1 MEYQLQQTGQEVQDI
16 LNQAPTTEQN
26 LQSEIERST
35 TKDQELE
42 GAIADEKQRAEGVES
57 GLRTD
62 IGNEVIRAEGAEGN
76 LQTAIINEKNR
87 AEGVE
92 GGLRTD
98 VDGIEGKIPTGAS
111 DQNKLATE
119 GFVNSSIST
128 NTADFKGTYNSI
140 EELQTEVP
148 TATANDYAFVISTD
162 ASGNTVY
169 NRYKYV
175 AGEGWQFEYALN
187 NSSFTAA
194 QWSAINSAITAA
206 LVAKLNGLPTAAE
219 LTQRLNAIIDSVATE
234 KTRAEGIEAGL
245 RTDVNTNA
253 VAIVTEKNRA
263 QGVEGTLTN
272 GLNAEILA
280 RQNADTALQQNINA
294 EALLRDNGDDALQAE
309 IDEINAKIPT
319 QASASNQL
327 ADKAFVNSSIAT
339 NTGEFKGTYNSLAE
353 LQAVTNV
360 NANDYGFVIATDGT
374 GNTVYNRYK
383 YVTGQGW
390 VFEYALN
397 NSSFTAAQWG
407 AINSGITAALAA
419 KINGLPDID
428 ALNAMFAAITS
439 KIPANASSSNKL
451 VDYAQLVAALAAK
464 QDNLIFDNVPTENSN
479 NPVKS
484 GGVYSAIAAVTAAV
498 VGLQSS
504 KQDVLT
510 FDQYPTPG
518 SNNPVRSTGI
528 YSSIENAVA
537 PKANQTDLDNA
548 VIRISTNEVDIAQLQ
563 AAYRSLTQNDVVP
576 VAPTD
581 TWPVANPQE
590 NVIYR
595 VADRTNTPPQY
606 YTDYMWNGSLW
617 VLMATYNNA
626 IDPRPKKN
634 SQNLVTSGGVFDN
647 MGALDVSELN
657 ATENPHTLAQYADL
671 SAALAAI
678 PTDYQ
683 KGGMSIKFVQ
693 SSDNKYVQA
702 RFMLSGSF
710 TDAQFTNVDNWQGV
724 DDEPTAGS
732 QNLVESG
739 GVEARLNLL
748 DSDVFGSNTITE
760 QFQYEYGELLIHYID
775 VTAHKYQTVYININ
789 YTSSSL
795 SHLTIRYKDS
805 NRDYHVIEVLA
816 ASEHNIE
823 GIHSYVLPEDIT
835 AIGVYSQS
843 SQVSSNGSIELQ
855 IKIAS
860 LNEAIQ
866 LEEQRASRNKNTPNT
881 FNLSS
886 VNGNYYDRFSIPL
899 AIFIAY
905 YGEYKKLGLILKFAK
920 DSLFSKWEE
929 WIYVG
934 DSLDDSEFGD
944 SSNWKIVKK
953 EDFGLTGLFN
963 VNRYLNQST
972 AFESKI
978 AARLSIPESMRY
990 YGVVLQYLTA
1000 DGWIN
1005 EKYKHSSRLTDSYWK
1020 SDNNWTDLN
1029 YSYKDDPLF
1038 KIVDKSSQ
1046 IIWSCNDEGV
1056 GTTGVRM
1063 TNGNIHAS
1071 NSFRYTAP
1079 FEAKKGDVF
1088 ILSYPK
1094 IGLGGETYPW
1104 VFKSYSSSTLHPVIY
1119 EAGTSIRYVVDEDC
1133 YVCINGRTFDYDK
1146 NQQVI
1151 WLSTEFEK
1159 DYFNNGEFAEFYPS
1173 HSAVAKLANLKKSFT
1188 IGNTVY
1194 PNPITFLHLS
1204 DVHNKIDNYIRI
1216 LKFNS
1221 KFKNYIDDVI
1231 LSGDIA
1237 GQNYQIFDDRFLSLD
1252 NKVLFVLG
1260 NHDIYKY
1267 YVTFTV
1273 SGITTSPEIGSVYN
1287 FDNLT
1292 YVIDE
1297 VDITSGSGTIKTI
1310 QSGGNITSTS
1320 GELTKENGVGD
1331 DTISFSNAVES
1342 NAPRKACYD
1351 RYFANVS
1358 NWGVVQPSDAAS
1370 VGKNYYYKDYTD
1382 GSSTI
1387 LRLVVIDCMFW
1398 DQSQADWLS
1407 DVLND
1412 ALTNNIPIIGSQHF
1426 PLHSDSNVN
1435 KILCP
1440 FSSEQ
1445 DEKFFTAGEFLWNG
1459 SVEIVETFIN
1469 SGGYFVCWL
1478 CGHMHFDYT
1487 YWINAYPNQ
1496 LWVSVASAAG
1506 EGTWSDR
1513 AWVYGTDAWDTFNV
1527 VSVDTN
1533 KKWLKVARFGVPY
1546 NIAMQHPDCICLDWN
1561 KYNNFNQN
1569 SQYKA
1574 GEVCK
1579 KDGVLY
1585 RFKFLHIA
1593 GEWNNDEVERY
1604 NRVIVIS

>member
-693 SSDNKYVQA
+693 SSDNKYVQYFLTKNEWSA
-702 RFMLSGSF
+702 SEADWEKINLEEEVSQLGQENQIINITCEKWYKDADVEVAKRMDANGNFEATSTNGRLLKFYNNIAQWYTIKSPGTSGVVL
-710 TDAQFTNVDNWQGV
+710 AQFTDDTYSTVLSIVIGANVRGYIEKELAVGYYAFAFSLAYGDGVGYITPSIEKKVDTNIADSALKEDAVFKSGGVSSTIIENSTTV
-724 DDEPTAGS
+724 DDIDSNAEGSTHVHAIIEVSTGDVIVSTNVGGTTYAAAFLLDENRVIVKTLTGTFNKNVLVVPNGVKYVVLNANISNHYFAYKSYLFQSIVNYKESIRPIVLRIENRTDTYKFVSIGKTRCFYNGNEFVTINSGAQVSYSDKNDGVYILAIDVEQQSYVIFSAVQGITNAAKYIYVASFTKQGNDVTINDSWVSIINTTSTPTAG
-732 QNLVESG
+732 
-739 GVEARLNLL
+739 
-748 DSDVFGSNTITE
+748 DSDYLDNIKGYLGIKYAGFDFLMQGS
-760 QFQYEYGELLIHYID
+760 
-775 VTAHKYQTVYININ
+775 KRIN
-789 YTSSSL
+789 
-795 SHLTIRYKDS
+795 
-805 NRDYHVIEVLA
+805 
-816 ASEHNIE
+816 
-823 GIHSYVLPEDIT
+823 
-835 AIGVYSQS
+835 
-843 SQVSSNGSIELQ
+843 
-855 IKIAS
+855 
-860 LNEAIQ
+860 
-866 LEEQRASRNKNTPNT
+866 PNT
-881 FNLSS
+881 
-886 VNGNYYDRFSIPL
+886 G
-899 AIFIAY
+899 
-905 YGEYKKLGLILKFAK
+905 
-920 DSLFSKWEE
+920 
-929 WIYVG
+929 
-934 DSLDDSEFGD
+934 
-944 SSNWKIVKK
+944 
-953 EDFGLTGLFN
+953 
-963 VNRYLNQST
+963 
-972 AFESKI
+972 
-978 AARLSIPESMRY
+978 
-990 YGVVLQYLTA
+990 
-1000 DGWIN
+1000 
-1005 EKYKHSSRLTDSYWK
+1005 
-1020 SDNNWTDLN
+1020 
-1029 YSYKDDPLF
+1029 
-1038 KIVDKSSQ
+1038 
-1046 IIWSCNDEGV
+1046 
-1056 GTTGVRM
+1056 
-1063 TNGNIHAS
+1063 
-1071 NSFRYTAP
+1071 
-1079 FEAKKGDVF
+1079 
-1088 ILSYPK
+1088 
-1094 IGLGGETYPW
+1094 
-1104 VFKSYSSSTLHPVIY
+1104 
-1119 EAGTSIRYVVDEDC
+1119 
-1133 YVCINGRTFDYDK
+1133 
-1146 NQQVI
+1146 
-1151 WLSTEFEK
+1151 
-1159 DYFNNGEFAEFYPS
+1159 
-1173 HSAVAKLANLKKSFT
+1173 
-1188 IGNTVY
+1188 
-1194 PNPITFLHLS
+1194 
-1204 DVHNKIDNYIRI
+1204 
-1216 LKFNS
+1216 
-1221 KFKNYIDDVI
+1221 
-1231 LSGDIA
+1231 
-1237 GQNYQIFDDRFLSLD
+1237 
-1252 NKVLFVLG
+1252 
-1260 NHDIYKY
+1260 
-1267 YVTFTV
+1267 
-1273 SGITTSPEIGSVYN
+1273 
-1287 FDNLT
+1287 
-1292 YVIDE
+1292 
-1297 VDITSGSGTIKTI
+1297 
-1310 QSGGNITSTS
+1310 
-1320 GELTKENGVGD
+1320 
-1331 DTISFSNAVES
+1331 AVES
-1342 NAPRKACYD
+1342 NGNYKASDLIPVTTGNYIVCRLATASSSSSSCLVGYAD
-1351 RYFANVS
+1351 NEGSAEIVVDAFPKFTSNQILTRCFKIPEGIDYVRYSYNIQLIDGTTEKAFFEVIS
-1358 NWGVVQPSDAAS
+1358 KDSFERVLRQKTGVLSDYVNSDKIDIKEFVVKEDSLEDAS
-1370 VGKNYYYKDYTD
+1370 V
-1382 GSSTI
+1382 I
-1387 LRLVVIDCMFW
+1387 L
-1398 DQSQADWLS
+1398 SY
-1407 DVLND
+1407 
-1412 ALTNNIPIIGSQHF
+1412 IGNAAIKGRQEFNLENSIVRAF
-1426 PLHSDSNVN
+1426 LHSFIYDNSDYSYTNILDYYRRTASYNRSHPFPAVLSIDKNSVDSSIVS
-1435 KILCP
+1435 K
-1440 FSSEQ
+1440 
-1445 DEKFFTAGEFLWNG
+1445 T
-1459 SVEIVETFIN
+1459 IVETYYDGTLFRTDEFNGLNLNPTVYNLVPSRKYTYIIKYKTTDN
-1469 SGGYFVCWL
+1469 LIYTLADGEIFTTGTFRALYVDGMFNFRDLGGYP
-1478 CGHMHFDYT
+1478 T
-1487 YWINAYPNQ
+1487 IN
-1496 LWVSVASAAG
+1496 G
-1506 EGTWSDR
+1506 KTIK
-1513 AWVYGTDAWDTFNV
+1513 YG
-1527 VSVDTN
+1527 
-1533 KKWLKVARFGVPY
+1533 K
-1546 NIAMQHPDCICLDWN
+1546 
-1561 KYNNFNQN
+1561 
-1569 SQYKA
+1569 
-1574 GEVCK
+1574 
-1579 KDGVLY
+1579 LY
-1585 RFKFLHIA
+1585 RSAEVKSDNPAQGDITA
-1593 GEWNNDEVERY
+1593 KGINEVVNNLNIDVEIDFGDY
-1604 NRVIVIS
+1604 SSTSPLSSYLEFVTASLNIFA